1 MLESGTVIT
10 VQDIQQFLENH
21 RLRLAKGDVVL
32 LYTGWSKLW
41 RERDLRYFMS
51 EPGPGRETAEWLAD
65 QEIVALG
72 TDTPPPRSN
81 LSRLSKAP
89 HGMA

>member
-41 RERDLRYFMS
+41 RERDLRYCMS
-51 EPGPGRETAEWLAD
+51 EPGPGRGNRRMVSGSGD
-65 QEIVALG
+65 RCVRNRHYG
-72 TDTPPPRSN
+72 
-81 LSRLSKAP
+81 
-89 HGMA
+89 G